1 MIEKVHHIRLL
12 AGLEIEPGQS
22 FGRTLDRHQADRLA
36 THLAA
41 DLSRAAP
48 AVESAMLVVSGSLLE
63 PAELL
68 RPGFPA
74 WAALEELTE
83 SSLRGEEFEPRIMA
97 IGAHAGRMPHPDLQA
112 PRRHPQGQFIALPM
126 ILSCPADQSRDRR
139 EELESCLFERGSIDP
154 PARACLSDSIG
165 LLSVHGQLLTLA
177 DLMAIQQVQ
186 YDAAGLGGFWPVIE
200 HALGESPDGRDLEIP
215 GGLAARWQPIPGRL
229 EIDFIS
235 FDQAVDRGIDHALWM
250 RAFRTL
256 TALLDSHGTGW
267 RTRPRPPVVFDP
279 QAEAMIEPAG
289 KSDAPEGLTVHQHPD
304 IGLLALSVVED
315 GRLVHIYP
323 VNAAALERVMADLAQ
338 RGLGRLDDQRRV
350 HVHPETGHLQA
361 AGA

>member
-12 AGLEIEPGQS
+12 AGLEIEPSQA
-22 FGRTLDRHQADRLA
+22 FGRTLDRQQAEHLA
-36 THLAA
+36 AHLAA
-41 DLSRAAP
+41 DLSRVAP
-48 AVESAMLVVSGSLLE
+48 AVENAMLAVSGSLLE

-74 WAALEELTE
+74 WAALEELAEAT
-83 SSLRGEEFEPRIMA
+83 LRGGDFEPRVMA

-112 PRRHPQGQFIALPM
+112 PRRPPQGHFIALPM
-126 ILSCPADQSRDRR
+126 ILTCPASQSRARR
-139 EELESCLFERGSIDP
+139 EELEACLFERGSIDP
-154 PARACLSDSIG
+154 PARACLGGSLG
-165 LLSVHGQLLTLA
+165 LQSVHGQLLTLA
-177 DLMAIQQVQ
+177 DLMAIQHVQ

-200 HALGESPDGRDLEIP
+200 HALGESPDSRDLDLP
-215 GGLAARWQPIPGRL
+215 GGLAARWQASPGQL
-229 EIDFIS
+229 DIDFIS
-235 FDQAVDRGIDHALWM
+235 FDQAVDSGIDYPLWM

-256 TALLDSHGTGW
+256 TALLDSHGTTW
-267 RTRPRPPVVFDP
+267 HAIPRPPVVFDP

-289 KSDAPEGLTVHQHPD
+289 RSDAPKGLTVHQHPD

-315 GRLVHIYP
+315 GRMVHIYP

-350 HVHPETGHLQA
+350 HVHPETGHLQVA
-361 AGA
+361 NP